1 MTDTPLTEPAPPR
14 KSRARRRE
22 TVINTLAG
30 VLGCLALVVM
40 IATVFRVV
48 TAKLWESTQINP
60 DYVDS
65 LYEDVQGRGWSGDT
79 RENKALITAAGDVK
93 PTDDKPNLKDLTR
106 KDGSKSDDKA
116 GASSTTAAAESTVS
130 ATQVPAPVLSNVNGI
145 ANIEAKRI
153 EIEAV
158 IRGFFESNSIDM
170 KLVFAR
176 DSMRVR
182 PLMENFYR
190 SHPLTPPRWKNLGWL
205 MSVDEKG
212 YRFGYAQAVFDDAEP
227 ISVVIEETTEGKYR
241 VDWESSVSYGELD
254 WKEFLKVR
262 PAEPTL
268 LRVIASKPQVT
279 PEGSAEKGYEYIEI
293 KHPAQEGTVLASF
306 DRNDPKFHSLIEQ
319 LQSGNWKDVPLT
331 LRLCFPGTSS
341 TGGTSLGAK
350 IANIEGKGWLI
361 LQGNRS

>member
-1 MTDTPLTEPAPPR
+1 M
-14 KSRARRRE
+14 
-22 TVINTLAG
+22 NTLAG

-40 IATVFRVV
+40 IATVFRVA
-48 TAKLWESTQINP
+48 TAKLWESSQINP
-60 DYVDS
+60 DYVDAV
-65 LYEDVQGRGWSGDT
+65 YEDLQGRGWSGDS
-79 RENKALITAAGDVK
+79 RENAALISAAGDVK
-93 PTDDKPNLKDLTR
+93 PAGNKLTLN
-106 KDGSKSDDKA
+106 DVNPTEDSKSAKKA
-116 GASSTTAAAESTVS
+116 AIVTAASSNTPPTTA
-130 ATQVPAPVLSNVNGI
+130 PAPVLPNINGI

-190 SHPLTPPRWKNLGWL
+190 SHPMNPPRWKNLGWL

-268 LRVIASKPQVT
+268 LRVIASKPQVA
-279 PEGSAEKGYEYIEI
+279 PEGTAVEGQEIIEI

-306 DRNDPKFHSLIEQ
+306 DRNDPKFQSLIEQ

-331 LRLCFPGTSS
+331 LRLCFPGSSS

>member
-1 MTDTPLTEPAPPR
+1 MTDTPINEPDPPR
-14 KSRARRRE
+14 KSRARSRE
-22 TVINTLAG
+22 TVMNTLAG

-40 IATVFRVV
+40 IATVFRVA
-48 TAKLWESTQINP
+48 TAKLWESSQINP
-60 DYVDS
+60 DYVDAV
-65 LYEDVQGRGWSGDT
+65 YEDLQGRGWSGDS
-79 RENKALITAAGDVK
+79 RENSALISAAGDVK
-93 PTDDKPNLKDLTR
+93 PAGNKLTLNDVNP
-106 KDGSKSDDKA
+106 KEDSKSAKKA
-116 GASSTTAAAESTVS
+116 AIVTAASSNTPPP
-130 ATQVPAPVLSNVNGI
+130 PAPAPDLPNINGI

-190 SHPLTPPRWKNLGWL
+190 SHPMNPPRWKNLGWL

-268 LRVIASKPQVT
+268 LRVIASKPQVA
-279 PEGSAEKGYEYIEI
+279 PEGTAVEGQEIIEI

-306 DRNDPKFHSLIEQ
+306 DRNDPKFQSLIEQ

-331 LRLCFPGTSS
+331 LRLCFPGSSS

>member
-1 MTDTPLTEPAPPR
+1 MTDTPINEPTPPR

-60 DYVDS
+60 DYVDAV
-65 LYEDVQGRGWSGDT
+65 YEDVQGRGWSGDS
-79 RENKALITAAGDVK
+79 RENAPLITAAGVVK
-93 PTDDKPNLKDLTR
+93 PAENKLTINDVTH
-106 KDGSKSDDKA
+106 KEDSKSVEKA
-116 GASSTTAAAESTVS
+116 PTTATAASSTTPPITA
-130 ATQVPAPVLSNVNGI
+130 PAPVLSNINGI

-190 SHPLTPPRWKNLGWL
+190 SHSMTPPRWKNLGWL

-268 LRVIASKPQVT
+268 LRVIASKPQVA
-279 PEGSAEKGYEYIEI
+279 PEGTAAEGQEIIEI
-293 KHPAQEGTVLASF
+293 KHPTQEGTILASF
-306 DRNDPKFHSLIEQ
+306 DRNAPKFQSLIEQ

-341 TGGTSLGAK
+341 TGGISLGAK

>member
-1 MTDTPLTEPAPPR
+1 MTELPINEPAPPR

-40 IATVFRVV
+40 IATVFRVT

-60 DYVDS
+60 EYVDAV
-65 LYEDVQGRGWSGDT
+65 YEDVQGRGWSGDT
-79 RENKALITAAGDVK
+79 RENKALITGEGDVK
-93 PTDDKPNLKDLTR
+93 PSDDKPSLSDVTR
-106 KDGSKSDDKA
+106 AKSKAEDKEA
-116 GASSTTAAAESTVS
+116 KPAVATAQAPT
-130 ATQVPAPVLSNVNGI
+130 PAPAPALPNVNGI

-158 IRGFFESNSIDM
+158 IRGFFEANSIDM

-182 PLMENFYR
+182 PLMENYYR
-190 SHPLTPPRWKNLGWL
+190 SHPMSPPRWKNLGWL

-268 LRVIASKPQVT
+268 LRVIASKPHVA
-279 PEGSAEKGYEYIEI
+279 PDGAAKGQEIIEI
-293 KHPAQEGTVLASF
+293 KHPAQEGTVLATF
-306 DRNDPKFHSLIEQ
+306 DRNDPKFQPLIDQ

-341 TGGTSLGAK
+341 TGGTSSGAT

>member
-1 MTDTPLTEPAPPR
+1 MTDTPINEPAPPR

-22 TVINTLAG
+22 TVINTLAA

-60 DYVDS
+60 EYVDS
-65 LYEDVQGRGWSGDT
+65 VYEDVQGRGWSGDT
-79 RENKALITAAGDVK
+79 RENKPLVAGEGDVK
-93 PTDDKPNLKDLTR
+93 PAETTPSLSDVTR
-106 KDGSKSDDKA
+106 QASKDGN
-116 GASSTTAAAESTVS
+116 STDQPTVTAALSPSPAL
-130 ATQVPAPVLSNVNGI
+130 APVLQNVNGI

-158 IRGFFESNSIDM
+158 IRGFFEANTIDM

-182 PLMENFYR
+182 PLMESYYR
-190 SHPLTPPRWKNLGWL
+190 SHPMTPPRWKNLGWL

-212 YRFGYAQAVFDDAEP
+212 YRFGYAQALFDDAEP

-268 LRVIASKPQVT
+268 LRVIASKPQMA
-279 PEGSAEKGYEYIEI
+279 PESTGEKGFEFIEI

-306 DRNDPKFHSLIEQ
+306 DRNDPKFQSLIEQ
-319 LQSGNWKDVPLT
+319 LQNGNWKDVPLT
-331 LRLCFPGTSS
+331 LRLCFPGTPS
-341 TGGTSLGAK
+341 TGGTSVGAK

>member
-1 MTDTPLTEPAPPR
+1 
-14 KSRARRRE
+14 
-22 TVINTLAG
+22 
-30 VLGCLALVVM
+30 M

-60 DYVDS
+60 DYVDAV
-65 LYEDVQGRGWSGDT
+65 YEDVQGRGWSGDS
-79 RENKALITAAGDVK
+79 RENAPLITAAGDVK
-93 PTDDKPNLKDLTR
+93 PTEDKRTLKDVTHSE
-106 KDGSKSDDKA
+106 DSKSAEKA
-116 GASSTTAAAESTVS
+116 PTTTTAASSITPPTTA
-130 ATQVPAPVLSNVNGI
+130 PAPALPNVNGI

-190 SHPLTPPRWKNLGWL
+190 SHSMTPPRWKNLGWL

-227 ISVVIEETTEGKYR
+227 ISVVIEETADGKYR

-254 WKEFLKVR
+254 WKEFLKV
-262 PAEPTL
+262 A
-268 LRVIASKPQVT
+268 
-279 PEGSAEKGYEYIEI
+279 PEGTAAEGQEIIEI
-293 KHPAQEGTVLASF
+293 KHPAQEGSVLASF
-306 DRNDPKFHSLIEQ
+306 DRNDPKFQSLIEQ

>member
-1 MTDTPLTEPAPPR
+1 MTETPTNELPPPR

-60 DYVDS
+60 EYVDS
-65 LYEDVQGRGWSGDT
+65 VYEDVQGRGWSGDS
-79 RENKALITAAGDVK
+79 RENAPLITAAGDVK
-93 PTDDKPNLKDLTR
+93 PTEDKRTLSDVTQKED
-106 KDGSKSDDKA
+106 SKSVEKA
-116 GASSTTAAAESTVS
+116 PTTTATASSTTTPTIA
-130 ATQVPAPVLSNVNGI
+130 PAPALSNINGI
-145 ANIEAKRI
+145 ANIEAKRV

-190 SHPLTPPRWKNLGWL
+190 SHSMTPPRWKNLGWL

-227 ISVVIEETTEGKYR
+227 ISVVIEETADGKYR

-268 LRVIASKPQVT
+268 LRVIASKPQVA
-279 PEGSAEKGYEYIEI
+279 PEGTAAEGQEIIEI
-293 KHPAQEGTVLASF
+293 KHPAQEGSVLASF
-306 DRNDPKFHSLIEQ
+306 DRNDPKFQSLIEQ

>member
-1 MTDTPLTEPAPPR
+1 
-14 KSRARRRE
+14 
-22 TVINTLAG
+22 

-40 IATVFRVV
+40 IATVFRVA
-48 TAKLWESTQINP
+48 TAKLWESSQINP
-60 DYVDS
+60 DYVDAV
-65 LYEDVQGRGWSGDT
+65 YEDLQGRGWSGDS
-79 RENKALITAAGDVK
+79 RENAALISAAGDVK
-93 PTDDKPNLKDLTR
+93 PVGNKLTLNDVTP
-106 KDGSKSDDKA
+106 KEDSKSAKKA
-116 GASSTTAAAESTVS
+116 AIATAASSNTPPTTA
-130 ATQVPAPVLSNVNGI
+130 PAPVLPNINGI

-190 SHPLTPPRWKNLGWL
+190 SHPMNPPRWKNLGWL

-268 LRVIASKPQVT
+268 LRVIASKPQVA
-279 PEGSAEKGYEYIEI
+279 PEGTAVEGQEIIEI

-306 DRNDPKFHSLIEQ
+306 DRNDPKFQSLIEQ

-331 LRLCFPGTSS
+331 LRLCFPGSSS

>member
-1 MTDTPLTEPAPPR
+1 MTETPTNELPPPR

-60 DYVDS
+60 DYVDAV
-65 LYEDVQGRGWSGDT
+65 YEDVQGRGWSGDS
-79 RENKALITAAGDVK
+79 RENAPLITAAGDVK
-93 PTDDKPNLKDLTR
+93 PTEDKRTLKDVTHSE
-106 KDGSKSDDKA
+106 DSKSAEKA
-116 GASSTTAAAESTVS
+116 PTTTTAASSITPPTTA
-130 ATQVPAPVLSNVNGI
+130 PAPVLPNVNGI

-190 SHPLTPPRWKNLGWL
+190 SHSMTPPRWKNLGWL

-227 ISVVIEETTEGKYR
+227 ISVVIEETADGKYR

-268 LRVIASKPQVT
+268 LRVIASKPQVA
-279 PEGSAEKGYEYIEI
+279 PEGTAAEGQEIIEI
-293 KHPAQEGTVLASF
+293 KHPAQEGSVLASF
-306 DRNDPKFHSLIEQ
+306 DRNDPKFQSLIEQ

>member
-1 MTDTPLTEPAPPR
+1 MTDTPNNEPAPPR

-60 DYVDS
+60 EYVDS
-65 LYEDVQGRGWSGDT
+65 VYEDVQGRGWSGDT
-79 RENKALITAAGDVK
+79 RENKALITGEGDVK
-93 PTDDKPNLKDLTR
+93 PATDTPKLSDVTR
-106 KDGSKSDDKA
+106 RPSQDSEQGTRPM
-116 GASSTTAAAESTVS
+116 TTAAAPSL
-130 ATQVPAPVLSNVNGI
+130 PDVNGI
-145 ANIEAKRI
+145 ANIETKRI

-158 IRGFFESNSIDM
+158 IRGFFEANTIDM

-190 SHPLTPPRWKNLGWL
+190 SHPMTPPRWKNLGWL

-227 ISVVIEETTEGKYR
+227 VSVVFEETADGKYR

-268 LRVIASKPQVT
+268 LRVIASKPQMA
-279 PEGSAEKGYEYIEI
+279 PESTGEKGFEFIEI

-306 DRNDPKFHSLIEQ
+306 DRNDPKFQSLIEQ
-319 LQSGNWKDVPLT
+319 LQNGNWKDVPLT
-331 LRLCFPGTSS
+331 LRLCFPGTPS
-341 TGGTSLGAK
+341 TGGTSVGAK

>member
-1 MTDTPLTEPAPPR
+1 MTETPTNELPPPR

-60 DYVDS
+60 DYVDAV
-65 LYEDVQGRGWSGDT
+65 YEDVQGRGWSGDS
-79 RENKALITAAGDVK
+79 RENAPLITAAGDVK
-93 PTDDKPNLKDLTR
+93 PTEDKRTLSDVTQKED
-106 KDGSKSDDKA
+106 SKSVEKA
-116 GASSTTAAAESTVS
+116 PTTTTTASSATPPTTA
-130 ATQVPAPVLSNVNGI
+130 PAPVLSNVNGI

-190 SHPLTPPRWKNLGWL
+190 SHSMTPPRWKNLGWL

-227 ISVVIEETTEGKYR
+227 ISVVIEETAEGKYR

-268 LRVIASKPQVT
+268 LRVIASKPQVA
-279 PEGSAEKGYEYIEI
+279 PEGTAAEGQEIIEI

-306 DRNDPKFHSLIEQ
+306 DRNDPKFQSLIEQ

-341 TGGTSLGAK
+341 TGGISLGAK